1 MAGKKETPRQKMIGI
16 LYLVLLG
23 LVALNVS
30 DSVLLAF
37 KNLSDSLSTST
48 RNTQAGIDNMF
59 TAFKETKL
67 KDEEERARPILQR
80 AEEASRLAN
89 YLSLY
94 VDSVKTLLI
103 EEGGGINE
111 KTGDVNKRDNL
122 SISTRIMLQQEHGKR
137 LKDLINQTKSS
148 LMEISNN
155 EINFNLDAEDP
166 APSGGVS
173 KTWEQVNFGDGIPL
187 TAAITV
193 LEKIKADAKN
203 AESAV
208 VKHIFGE
215 MDMAVVNLDR
225 FAAVAVAPSSYVI
238 QGQPYTA
245 KVFLT
250 AYDSKSNPEISV
262 NGQVLPVVD
271 GQATYQV
278 NTSQEGIHTWVGTIK
293 IVQTDGTLAE
303 YQTEPQTYQVAR
315 PSAVVSAEATKVLY
329 IGVDNPISVSAAG
342 IPRESI
348 QVSGE
353 GVTISGSNGNYTARV
368 SQVGKASI
376 SVSARLAE
384 GTQNLGKTEFR
395 VKRIPKPKAKVAG
408 KSSGT
413 VSAAQIRGQERI
425 FAALDDF
432 EFDATFNVTKFS
444 MMIQRPRVDPMGP
457 YQGSNGVFSDAM
469 KNALRNVTP
478 GSFVYFYDIIATGPD
493 GLQQQL
499 DDISFRVN

>member
-1 MAGKKETPRQKMIGI
+1 GI

-208 VKHIFGE
+208 VK
-215 MDMAVVNLDR
+215 
-225 FAAVAVAPSSYVI
+225 
-238 QGQPYTA
+238 
-245 KVFLT
+245 
-250 AYDSKSNPEISV
+250 
-262 NGQVLPVVD
+262 
-271 GQATYQV
+271 
-278 NTSQEGIHTWVGTIK
+278 
-293 IVQTDGTLAE
+293 
-303 YQTEPQTYQVAR
+303 
-315 PSAVVSAEATKVLY
+315 
-329 IGVDNPISVSAAG
+329 
-342 IPRESI
+342 
-348 QVSGE
+348 
-353 GVTISGSNGNYTARV
+353 
-368 SQVGKASI
+368 
-376 SVSARLAE
+376 
-384 GTQNLGKTEFR
+384 
-395 VKRIPKPKAKVAG
+395 
-408 KSSGT
+408 
-413 VSAAQIRGQERI
+413 
-425 FAALDDF
+425 
-432 EFDATFNVTKFS
+432 
-444 MMIQRPRVDPMGP
+444 
-457 YQGSNGVFSDAM
+457 
-469 KNALRNVTP
+469 
-478 GSFVYFYDIIATGPD
+478 
-493 GLQQQL
+493 
-499 DDISFRVN
+499 